1 MSGTYEIEWVQ
12 VQSGE
17 NEKNRM
23 YLVKW
28 KGYSE
33 KDNTVEPE
41 KQLLKSLSISQLAE
55 LLKIGEAGGKK
66 AKAAVPAPAPASKA
80 KAKAATVP
88 ASKAKAEAKKRG
100 ESDEERKEREEDER
114 ICELRKKFIKL
125 YSIKSPDK
133 VVKVSVN

>member
-1 MSGTYEIEWVQ
+1 MFGNYEIERVWVQ
-12 VQSGE
+12 SDE
-17 NEKNRM
+17 NEENRM
-23 YLVKW
+23 YTVKW
-28 KGYSE
+28 MGIE
-33 KDNTVEPE
+33 VRNTVESE
-41 KQLLKSLSISQLAE
+41 EHLLKSLSISQLAE